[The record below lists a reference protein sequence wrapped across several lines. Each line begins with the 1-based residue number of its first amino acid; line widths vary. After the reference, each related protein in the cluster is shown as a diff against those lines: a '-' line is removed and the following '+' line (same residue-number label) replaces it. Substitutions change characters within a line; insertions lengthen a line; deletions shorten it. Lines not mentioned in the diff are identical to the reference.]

1 MCVYL
6 RFDLELCICVAED
19 RHGFVIRET
28 YFTLSN
34 GSESIIFLVHL
45 LVHRTFCLDLPCFFN
60 IACKR

>member
-6 RFDLELCICVAED
+6 RFDLELCICVAGN

-34 GSESIIFLVHL
+34 GSESNIFLCPFIGSHFVL
-45 LVHRTFCLDLPCFFN
+45 IYLDCL
-60 IACKR
+60 